1 MRISIITYVLF
12 ISSILFTGKVF
23 ATEPP
28 PIAAPLAEY
37 CVTFEDSP
45 KLSLTKVI
53 TPFSEITLGEQG
65 VLHCESS
72 VEESWNIFDFP
83 DLPKDPPRKYPYR
96 QDGSG
101 ITTKTSDSFI
111 VDDST
116 YAKIEEKRN
125 KIKQNAELDA
135 TPSVYSFDFP
145 VEESIA
151 LPYTGRYKT
160 QYLQN
165 LMGKT
170 MRLHGYTAMV
180 CNPKRRIVI
189 RKTGN
194 IYIKGPCTEKDVKRT
209 SPQSPLRREK
219 TSEEQFSSV
228 AETDT
233 EKYISAEY
241 CIQKGMEP
249 KLILTSVI
257 SAIPPISIT
266 RSDTVSESPCGG
278 VVRTAFSMPYK
289 GKNMFHD
296 EAAAQIFT
304 KCSDYSQKGC
314 VSQIHISY
322 PQEYGIPVKTMEDSG
337 ISFIKALS
345 GFKTTVNAK
354 MWVTCASEQ
363 TAFDIDYSIKISGS
377 CSKKIFPK

>member
-1 MRISIITYVLF
+1 MHISIIAPVCA
-12 ISSILFTGKVF
+12 INVILFSVTGLAAKN
-23 ATEPP
+23 A

-65 VLHCESS
+65 FLHCESS

-116 YAKIEEKRN
+116 YAKIKGKQNE
-125 KIKQNAELDA
+125 IKQKAEPE
-135 TPSVYSFDFP
+135 TSPSVYPFYFP
-145 VEESIA
+145 VEENIV
-151 LPYTGRYKT
+151 LPYTGRYKN

-165 LMGKT
+165 LTGKT

-189 RKTGN
+189 RRTGN
-194 IYIKGPCTEKDVKRT
+194 IYIKGPCTEKDVNRT

-219 TSEEQFSSV
+219 TSQERFSSV
-228 AETDT
+228 AETDA

-266 RSDTVSESPCGG
+266 RSDTVSENPCGG
-278 VVRTAFSMPYK
+278 VVQTAFSLPYK

-296 EAAAQIFT
+296 EAAAQIST
-304 KCSDYSQKGC
+304 VCSDSSEKGC

-322 PQEYGIPVKTMEDSG
+322 PQGYGIPVKTMEDSG

-345 GFKTTVNAK
+345 GLETTVNAK

-363 TAFDIDYSIKISGS
+363 TAFDIDYSIKISGP